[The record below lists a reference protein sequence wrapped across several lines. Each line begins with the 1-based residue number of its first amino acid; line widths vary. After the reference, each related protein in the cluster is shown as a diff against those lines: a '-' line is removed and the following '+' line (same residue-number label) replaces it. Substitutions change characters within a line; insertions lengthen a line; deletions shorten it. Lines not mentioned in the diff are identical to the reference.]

1 MTQMTKTLSRR
12 NSIMIGIAAF
22 LVGAAGTALATGAIG
37 SPQVGDAERAKIEA
51 VVHDYILAHPEII
64 PQAMEKLQQRE
75 TSKVVDTNRKRIE
88 TPFASAWA
96 GNERGDATLTI
107 FYDYACGY
115 CRASLPDVERLLKDD
130 KQLKVVF
137 RELPI
142 LSDDSDL
149 AARASLAAAAQGKFK
164 AFHDALYAAG
174 KPTPQNIERVQK
186 QVGIDATA
194 AAKVQASPEAQR
206 EIEGNVQIARDLRF
220 SGTPSW
226 VIGDQILNGAV
237 GYDALKAAIAEARKK
252 G

>member
-1 MTQMTKTLSRR
+1 
-12 NSIMIGIAAF
+12 MIGIAAF
-22 LVGAAGTALATGAIG
+22 LAGAAGTALATGVLGA
-37 SPQVGDAERAKIEA
+37 PQVGDAERAKIEA
-51 VVHDYILAHPEII
+51 VVRDYILAHPEII
-64 PQAMEKLQQRE
+64 PEAMEKLQQRE
-75 TSKVVDTNRKRIE
+75 ISKVVDTNRSRIE

-107 FYDYACGY
+107 FFDYACGY
-115 CRASLPDVERLLKDD
+115 CRASLPDIERLLKED

-142 LSDDSDL
+142 LSETSEL

-174 KPTPQNIERVQK
+174 RPTPQTIERVQK
-186 QVGIDATA
+186 EVGIDISA
-194 AAKVQASPEAQR
+194 AAKVQTSPEASR
-206 EIEGNVQIARDLRF
+206 EIEGNVQLARDLRF

-226 VIGDQILNGAV
+226 VVGDQILNGAV
-237 GYDALKAAIAEARKK
+237 GYDTLKKAIAEARKK

>member
-1 MTQMTKTLSRR
+1 
-12 NSIMIGIAAF
+12 MIGIAAF
-22 LVGAAGTALATGAIG
+22 LAGAAGTALATGVAG
-37 SPQVGDAERAKIEA
+37 APQVGDTERAKIEA
-51 VVHDYILAHPEII
+51 VVRDYILAHPEII
-64 PQAMEKLQQRE
+64 PEAMEKLQQRE
-75 TSKVVDTNRKRIE
+75 ISKVVDTNRSKIE

-107 FYDYACGY
+107 FFDYACGY
-115 CRASLPDVERLLKDD
+115 CRASLPDVERLLKED

-142 LSDDSDL
+142 LSENSDL

-174 KPTPQNIERVQK
+174 RPTAQTIERVQK
-186 QVGIDATA
+186 DVGIDVSA

-206 EIEGNVQIARDLRF
+206 EIEANIQLARDLRF

-226 VIGDQILNGAV
+226 VVGSQILNGAV
-237 GYDALKAAIAEARKK
+237 GYDALKKAIAEARKK